1 MSDKFDTRTYLRVG
15 RDHVEKQ
22 HKEFITLCTI
32 TFGGDRLKKLQRL
45 YTDFETRLITA
56 PASGK
61 VFHHCAYEGGYL
73 DHVLN
78 VINAAG
84 KMAKLYSH
92 LGGTIDFTH
101 EELVFAAM
109 HHDLGK
115 LGDDEGPY
123 YEREHDDFWIKKG
136 YTYKRAEGTQTS
148 TVYDKTVYLLGK
160 YEISCTKKELIG
172 IRMADGVFDPANKPY
187 FEAFGA
193 FPHKTAIGY
202 IVHWADWMAT
212 NTEKDRQRK
221 EMGMD

>member
-1 MSDKFDTRTYLRVG
+1 MSDKFDTRTFLRVS
-15 RDHVEKQ
+15 REHIEAQ
-22 HKEFITLCTI
+22 HKKFLDVIDR
-32 TFGGDRLKKLQRL
+32 TFTGDRHTNLKRL
-45 YTDFETRLITA
+45 YSDFESRLIA
-56 PASGK
+56 SPASGK

-78 VINAAG
+78 VIDAAP
-84 KMAKLYSH
+84 KVTKLYAH
-92 LGGTIDFTH
+92 LGGTVDFSQ
-101 EELVFAAM
+101 EELIFAAM

-123 YEREHDDFWIKKG
+123 YEKEYDDFWLKKG
-136 YTYKRAEGTQTS
+136 YTFKRGAGTQTS

-160 YEISCTKKELIG
+160 YGIPCTKKELIG
-172 IRMADGVFDPANKPY
+172 IRMADGVFEPANKAY
-187 FEAFGA
+187 FEAFGV

-202 IVHWADWMAT
+202 IVHWADWMST